1 MLESAQNLSDNIE
14 FFSQPLFISSTL
26 EYQLILDNSTCEE
39 LITDSVINKKELKNL
54 IEKYSE
60 VGSIELK
67 DFVALLGSNTTN
79 NEIKKIYKDHHFN
92 KEEFMKHIIATRYLE
107 SISKGVV
114 AQELAIKIMMINQ
127 KNNEPGEGEE
137 QIVLN
142 VPEYIKEAIH
152 WIHQQN

>member
-1 MLESAQNLSDNIE
+1 
-14 FFSQPLFISSTL
+14 
-26 EYQLILDNSTCEE
+26 
-39 LITDSVINKKELKNL
+39 
-54 IEKYSE
+54 
-60 VGSIELK
+60 
-67 DFVALLGSNTTN
+67 
-79 NEIKKIYKDHHFN
+79 
-92 KEEFMKHIIATRYLE
+92 MKHIIATRYLE